1 MPTYVEIM
9 AQIEALQKQA
19 EEMRRAE
26 IADVIAEIR
35 QKIRDYDL
43 TAADLGFGAP
53 AAPAAKPS
61 AGKRASVKPKYRD
74 PASGATWS
82 GRGVMPKW
90 LKAQIEA
97 GRAKEDFLIA
107 DEAAGAH

>member
-1 MPTYVEIM
+1 MPTYVELM

-19 EEMRRAE
+19 EEVRQAE

-43 TAADLGFGAP
+43 TATDLGLTSVAP
-53 AAPAAKPS
+53 LKAES
-61 AGKRASVKPKYRD
+61 VSRGDKRAAVKPKYRD
-74 PASGATWS
+74 SASGKTWT

-90 LKAQIEA
+90 MKEAVEA
-97 GRAKEDFLIA
+97 GRSRDEFLIP
-107 DEAAGAH
+107 DN

>member
-19 EEMRRAE
+19 EEIRRAE
-26 IADVIAEIR
+26 ISDVIVEIR

-53 AAPAAKPS
+53 AAPAAKAS

-74 PASGATWS
+74 PVNGATWS

-90 LKAQIEA
+90 LKAEIDA
-97 GRAKEDFLIA
+97 GKGKDAFLIA
-107 DEAAGAH
+107 DELAASL